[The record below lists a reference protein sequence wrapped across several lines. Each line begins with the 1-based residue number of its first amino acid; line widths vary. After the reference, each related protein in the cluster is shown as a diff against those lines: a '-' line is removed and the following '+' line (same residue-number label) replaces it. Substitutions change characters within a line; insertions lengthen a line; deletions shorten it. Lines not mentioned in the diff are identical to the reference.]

1 MSANAWNA
9 DVDVEE
15 DRRPV
20 ATSSRPPNYV
30 PAMPDRRPDP
40 PAAVLAPAPSA
51 TIDAWRPADAIH
63 ETTDARDRATGF
75 VLRMLPLTAIWLIL
89 STAAAIVLGML
100 AGTVWAAVGGLM
112 LWGVL
117 TAITYLA
124 HDTQERR
131 FAAGGIERHRL
142 DLAHDLERRRIE
154 HDAEARRAVIQAYL
168 KRMEG

>member
-1 MSANAWNA
+1 M
-9 DVDVEE
+9 
-15 DRRPV
+15 
-20 ATSSRPPNYV
+20 TSKKTGDQSPHPAAHQTTSRPCPTEDPTRQRQYLRL
-30 PAMPDRRPDP
+30 RRQP
-40 PAAVLAPAPSA
+40 PSTPGG
-51 TIDAWRPADAIH
+51 PADAIH